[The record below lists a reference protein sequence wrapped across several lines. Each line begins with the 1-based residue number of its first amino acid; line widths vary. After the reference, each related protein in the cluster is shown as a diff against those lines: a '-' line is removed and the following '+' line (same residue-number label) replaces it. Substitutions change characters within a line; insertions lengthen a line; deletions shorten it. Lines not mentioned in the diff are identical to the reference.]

1 MKTNR
6 TASMLAALTC
16 AALFAASGCTPP
28 PAGDGKG
35 GATAAGTKDSHG
47 HDHDHDHDHGHA
59 GHDHDH
65 HGHSHGV
72 GPHGG
77 VVFDLGADHAEL
89 TVDHEKKEVVVHI
102 LGGDEKTAKAVAA
115 KELSV
120 TISKTKTK
128 EGKEVPPMTILLA
141 PKSPVDGKASVFS
154 GTDPGLANVADFA
167 GTVAGEVDGKPALGE
182 FKE

>member
-1 MKTNR
+1 MKTNFNLS
-6 TASMLAALTC
+6 TLAALAC
-16 AALFAASGCTPP
+16 AALFAVSGCNPP

-35 GATAAGTKDSHG
+35 GAASAAGTKDG
-47 HDHDHDHDHGHA
+47 HDHDHGHA

-77 VVFDLGADHAEL
+77 VVFDLGADHAEF